1 MRDYTSAA
9 GTLFIIFV
17 VSFLSVSGCENNKRK
32 PLGEP
37 FRNPPIISSVGGV
50 IDEEFDVLF
59 SQNEVN
65 GKEFMSPTYNGLY
78 TPPVLRV
85 NPGDTIRLRV
95 NNFIDQ
101 MTNVHYHGMNVSP
114 LSPSD
119 DIFIMIPPT
128 GDFDYEVQIPEDHP
142 EGLFYYH
149 AHLFGLTEY
158 QIMSG
163 LSGGLIVNGVLAPF
177 PQLEG
182 IKEQIMYLKDVQIID
197 GVVPQGA
204 DIDISAPTNPT
215 VNGQTNPVLTIRPG
229 ETQFWHIANIG
240 ADHYYNLVLEGHE
253 FYEIERDGNRHNQT
267 VVKVEEFMPTAS
279 RLGVLVQGGEPGRYR
294 LRAKKIST
302 GPQGDQYGGETVLTM
317 VVEGEPVEDPIEL
330 PIPQAEFPVVENLC
344 DQPVQRSRNF
354 VFSETED
361 GDTFFINGQEF
372 DPERVDTV
380 VRIGDLERWTIQNT
394 SQELHVFHIHLTDFQ
409 VCEINGVEQPFV
421 GHQDTVNL
429 PYQGQ
434 DPDFEGPGEV
444 VVVIDFRNPI
454 IEGKAVYHCH
464 IGQHEDNGM
473 MAVFEACFADDCPPE
488 EM

>member
-1 MRDYTSAA
+1 M
-9 GTLFIIFV
+9 
-17 VSFLSVSGCENNKRK
+17 
-32 PLGEP
+32 
-37 FRNPPIISSVGGV
+37 

-119 DIFIMIPPT
+119 DIFIMITPS
-128 GDFDYEVQIPEDHP
+128 GSFDYEVEIPEDHP
-142 EGLFYYH
+142 EGMFYYH

-177 PQLEG
+177 PQLNG

-197 GVVPQGA
+197 GVVPRGA

-240 ADHYYNLVLEGHE
+240 ADHYYNLVLEGHL

-267 VVKVEEFMPTAS
+267 VVKDEEYMPTAS
-279 RLGVLVQGGEPGRYR
+279 RVGVLVQGGEPGTYK
-294 LRAKKIST
+294 LRARKIST
-302 GPQGDQYGGETVLTM
+302 GPQGDQYGGEIVLTM
-317 VVEGEPVEDPIEL
+317 VVEGDPVEDPIEL
-330 PIPQAEFPVVENLC
+330 PISEAEFPVVENLC

-361 GDTFFINGQEF
+361 GDTFFINGQVF

-380 VRIGDLERWTIQNT
+380 VRIGDLERWTLQNT

-409 VCEINGVEQPFV
+409 VCEINGVAQPFV
-421 GHQDTVNL
+421 GWQDTVNL

-473 MAVFEACFADDCPPE
+473 MAVFEACFADECPPE

>member
-1 MRDYTSAA
+1 MKLLARAA
-9 GTLFIIFV
+9 CTISLILI
-17 VSFLSVSGCENNKRK
+17 VSFFSVSGCDNSKHK

-37 FRNPPIISSVGGV
+37 FRNPPIISSVDGV

-59 SQNEVN
+59 SDNEVN
-65 GKEFMSPTYNGLY
+65 GKQFTSPTYNGLY
-78 TPPVLRV
+78 TPPVLKV

-95 NNFIDQ
+95 RNFIDQ

-128 GDFDYEVQIPEDHP
+128 GDFDYVVQVPEDHP
-142 EGLFYYH
+142 VGMFYYH

-163 LSGGLIVNGVLAPF
+163 LSGGLIVNGILDPF
-177 PQLEG
+177 PQLDG
-182 IKEQIMYLKDVQIID
+182 ITQQVMYLKDVQIID
-197 GVVPQGA
+197 GTVPQGD

-215 VNGQTNPVLTIRPG
+215 VNGQTNPVLSIRPG
-229 ETQFWHIANIG
+229 ETQFWQIANIG
-240 ADHYYNLVLEGHE
+240 ADHYYDLELEGHQ

-267 VVKVEEFMPTAS
+267 VIKDDEYMPTAS
-279 RLGVLVQGGEPGRYR
+279 RVGVLVQGGKPGVYR

-317 VVEGEPVEDPIEL
+317 VVEGDPVENPIEL
-330 PIPQAEFPVVENLC
+330 PISQAQFPVVENLC
-344 DQPVQRSRNF
+344 DQPVQRDRNF
-354 VFSETED
+354 VFSETEN
-361 GDTFFINGQEF
+361 GDTFFINGKEF

-380 VRIGDLERWTIQNT
+380 VQIGNLERWTIQNT
-394 SQELHVFHIHLTDFQ
+394 TQELHVFHIHLTDFQ
-409 VCEINGVEQPFV
+409 VCEVNGVEQPFI
-421 GHQDTVNL
+421 GYQDTVNL
-429 PYQGQ
+429 PFEGQ
-434 DPDFEGPGEV
+434 DPAWEGPGEV
-444 VVVIDFRNPI
+444 VIVIDFRNPI

-473 MAVFEACFADDCPPE
+473 MAVFEACFADECPPE

>member
-1 MRDYTSAA
+1 M
-9 GTLFIIFV
+9 
-17 VSFLSVSGCENNKRK
+17 
-32 PLGEP
+32 
-37 FRNPPIISSVGGV
+37 
-50 IDEEFDVLF
+50 
-59 SQNEVN
+59 
-65 GKEFMSPTYNGLY
+65 
-78 TPPVLRV
+78 LRV

-240 ADHYYNLVLEGHE
+240 ADHYYNL
-253 FYEIERDGNRHNQT
+253 
-267 VVKVEEFMPTAS
+267 
-279 RLGVLVQGGEPGRYR
+279 
-294 LRAKKIST
+294 
-302 GPQGDQYGGETVLTM
+302 
-317 VVEGEPVEDPIEL
+317 PI
-330 PIPQAEFPVVENLC
+330 
-344 DQPVQRSRNF
+344 
-354 VFSETED
+354 T
-361 GDTFFINGQEF
+361 
-372 DPERVDTV
+372 
-380 VRIGDLERWTIQNT
+380 TIT
-394 SQELHVFHIHLTDFQ
+394 
-409 VCEINGVEQPFV
+409 
-421 GHQDTVNL
+421 
-429 PYQGQ
+429 
-434 DPDFEGPGEV
+434 
-444 VVVIDFRNPI
+444 
-454 IEGKAVYHCH
+454 
-464 IGQHEDNGM
+464 
-473 MAVFEACFADDCPPE
+473 
-488 EM
+488 

>member
-1 MRDYTSAA
+1 MRHRSKTAA
-9 GTLFIIFV
+9 LLILILV
-17 VSFLSVSGCENNKRK
+17 ISFMSVSGCKNNKRR
-32 PLGEP
+32 PSGEP

-59 SQNEVN
+59 SENEVN
-65 GKEFMSPTYNGLY
+65 GKQFTSPTYNGLY
-78 TPPVLRV
+78 TPPVLMV

-95 NNFIDQ
+95 NNLIDQ

-128 GDFDYEVQIPEDHP
+128 GDFDYEVEIPEDHP
-142 EGLFYYH
+142 EGMFYYH

-163 LSGGLIVNGVLAPF
+163 LSGGLIVNGVLDPF
-177 PQLEG
+177 PQLDG
-182 IKEQIMYLKDVQIID
+182 VTEQIMYLKDVQIID
-197 GVVPQGA
+197 GTVPQGD
-204 DIDISAPTNPT
+204 DIDISAPTNAT
-215 VNGQTNPVLTIRPG
+215 VNGQTNPVLSIRPG

-240 ADHYYNLVLEGHE
+240 ADHYYNLELEGHE
-253 FYEIERDGNRHNQT
+253 FFEIERDGNRHNQT
-267 VVKVEEFMPTAS
+267 VIKDQEFMPTAS
-279 RLGVLVQGGEPGRYR
+279 RVGVLVQGGNPGVYR
-294 LRAKKIST
+294 LRARKINT

-317 VVEGEPVEDPIEL
+317 VVEGEPVDDPIVL
-330 PIPQAEFPVVENLC
+330 PIPEDEFPPVENLC

-354 VFSETED
+354 VFSETEN
-361 GDTFFINGQEF
+361 GDTFFINGKEF

-380 VRIGDLERWTIQNT
+380 VEIGTLERWTIQNT

-409 VCEINGVEQPFV
+409 VCEVNGVEQPFV
-421 GHQDTVNL
+421 GYQDTVNL

-434 DPDFEGPGEV
+434 DPGFEGPGEV
-444 VVVIDFRNPI
+444 VIVINFRNPI

-473 MAVFEACFADDCPPE
+473 MAVFEACFADECPPE

>member
-1 MRDYTSAA
+1 
-9 GTLFIIFV
+9 
-17 VSFLSVSGCENNKRK
+17 
-32 PLGEP
+32 
-37 FRNPPIISSVGGV
+37 
-50 IDEEFDVLF
+50 
-59 SQNEVN
+59 
-65 GKEFMSPTYNGLY
+65 MSPTYNGLY

-95 NNFIDQ
+95 TNFIDQ

-119 DIFIMIPPT
+119 DIFIMITPS
-128 GDFDYEVQIPEDHP
+128 GSFDYEVEIPEDHP
-142 EGLFYYH
+142 EGMFYYH

-197 GVVPQGA
+197 GEVPQGA

-240 ADHYYNLVLEGHE
+240 ADHYYNLVLDGHE

-267 VVKVEEFMPTAS
+267 VVKDEEYMPTAS
-279 RLGVLVQGGEPGRYR
+279 RVGVLVQGGEPGTYK

-302 GPQGDQYGGETVLTM
+302 GPQGDQYGGEIVLTM
-317 VVEGEPVEDPIEL
+317 VVEGDPVEDPIDL
-330 PIPQAEFPVVENLC
+330 PISQAEFPVVENLC

-361 GDTFFINGQEF
+361 GSTFFINGLEF

-380 VRIGDLERWTIQNT
+380 VHIGDLERWTLQNT
-394 SQELHVFHIHLTDFQ
+394 SQNACIPHSPYGLPGARLTVWSSRSDGR
-409 VCEINGVEQPFV
+409 IP
-421 GHQDTVNL
+421 DL
-429 PYQGQ
+429 PYR
-434 DPDFEGPGEV
+434 DRPDFEGPGEV
-444 VVVIDFRNPI
+444 
-454 IEGKAVYHCH
+454 EWL
-464 IGQHEDNGM
+464 
-473 MAVFEACFADDCPPE
+473 
-488 EM
+488 